1 MHCDFDCDVHF
12 PDLAPFGL
20 PLNSADKSLEGL
32 KTDFLLVKVEDT
44 DVQVLSYFKFL
55 FRRSAHYSTPQ
66 ADQVFSENGIKFTFH
81 VFQLVK

>member
-20 PLNSADKSLEGL
+20 LLNSTDKSLEGL

-44 DVQVLSYFKFL
+44 DVQVL
-55 FRRSAHYSTPQ
+55 HII
-66 ADQVFSENGIKFTFH
+66 VGIS
-81 VFQLVK
+81 

>member
-44 DVQVLSYFKFL
+44 DVQVLHSIPLEYVRTILPPGGSSFL
-55 FRRSAHYSTPQ
+55 REWN
-66 ADQVFSENGIKFTFH
+66 QVH
-81 VFQLVK
+81 LPRVPV